1 MRSKNKRRW
10 QGVGA
15 ATGGIADATSGAIET
30 AAGLQESTADGLA
43 KLAKWLKIEP
53 PKCVDKAHGDETEG
67 WFNGAMGTGMNWMT
81 GLMGMGLDS
90 AIDTQGAAETGTDTV
105 VATLNGAV
113 DDALPSGAAEPSAA
127 NASDEGKRFTIQQI
141 AELKG
146 SEWKKK
152 RS

>member
-1 MRSKNKRRW
+1 
-10 QGVGA
+10 
-15 ATGGIADATSGAIET
+15 
-30 AAGLQESTADGLA
+30 
-43 KLAKWLKIEP
+43 
-53 PKCVDKAHGDETEG
+53 
-67 WFNGAMGTGMNWMT
+67 MGTGMNWMT

-152 RS
+152 CPRRYPTNTDTRTYSDRYSGVWEKTIRPPFVDTFQ